1 MLPTPPRFATWLL
14 NTFGHPDTTEEVQG
28 DLLELYAHWVET
40 VGKRKADWRYNLSAL
55 KLLRPMAKPRYK
67 ESYTTPYSLSPAML
81 LNYFKIAYRNLL
93 NNKGFSAINIT
104 GLALGIACSIVLF
117 LFILDE
123 LNFDAFNKKAS
134 QTYRL
139 YVHSSI
145 NNEESNN
152 SKTAPPA
159 GSTLVQMLPEV
170 LTQTR
175 IGYFGGHDLRYKD
188 KVFRESR
195 IYTADSTY
203 FDVFTLPFV
212 HGDPAI
218 ALKNPNSIV
227 LTETMASKYF
237 GQENPTGKSLLV
249 DGTNSYQITG
259 VMKDFPDKSHFHC
272 DFLLSMST
280 YPEVNQQNWLQG
292 DYSTYIVLKEGA
304 DPTRVEHKMQQII
317 LDRLGPEIEKALGV
331 SMQQFLASG
340 NVFEYRWQPLLSI
353 YLQSKRQY
361 NIDPNTEWTGVR
373 MGDSVYVYIFSV
385 VALFILL
392 IAVINFV
399 NLSTARSEKRAKE
412 VGIRKAIGSSRL
424 KLMGQFTTESILL
437 TGLSVIVAL
446 FLVQL
451 MLPGF
456 NQIASRQLT
465 LPLFTHAYTIPALLA
480 FTLIVGL
487 LAGSYPAFFLSSFRP
502 VEVLKSGVQ
511 KRKSSL
517 RSLLVIT
524 QFSISITLIL
534 GMIII
539 RNQLGYLQHKDLGFN
554 KEHLLSIN
562 NAKVLGDKLKPF
574 KAELLKNPAILS
586 VSNTS
591 QLFANGIPGSGY
603 SLGKRSGSD
612 LVLSQFL
619 DVDADFVKTFAVP
632 LKAGRFFSNDRLADS
647 TAVVINEA
655 ALRAFNTNNPL
666 DQEITEIDVNGPKTY
681 KIIGVLKDFNY
692 ESLHR
697 QVRPLVFH
705 LSSVRQAAS
714 ILNIRIQPHA
724 TKNAIDYIEETWQ
737 RFEKT
742 DQCHYSFLDER
753 LARLY
758 ESEQKT
764 SIIATAFSALAIF
777 IACLGLFGLAVFI
790 TEQRTKEIGIRK
802 VLGASI
808 AEILFLLSQQF
819 IVWVAI
825 AILIASPIAWYA
837 MSRWLDNFAY
847 RVDISWW
854 VFVGAGL
861 LAIGIALLTV
871 SFQSIKAALINPVKS
886 LRSE

>member
-1 MLPTPPRFATWLL
+1 M
-14 NTFGHPDTTEEVQG
+14 
-28 DLLELYAHWVET
+28 
-40 VGKRKADWRYNLSAL
+40 
-55 KLLRPMAKPRYK
+55 RPLAKPRYQVP
-67 ESYTTPYSLSPAML
+67 YTSLFSLGPDML
-81 LNYFKIAYRNLL
+81 LNYFRITYRNLL
-93 NNKGFSAINIT
+93 TNKGVSAINII
-104 GLALGIACSIVLF
+104 GLSLGIACSIVLF

-123 LNFDAFNKKAS
+123 LNFDTYNKKAS

-159 GSTLVQMLPEV
+159 GPALVQMLPEV

-188 KVFRESR
+188 KIFKENR
-195 IYTADSTY
+195 IYTVDSTY
-203 FDVFTLPFV
+203 FDVFTLPFI
-212 HGDPAI
+212 HGNPSI

-237 GQENPTGKSLLV
+237 GLENPTGKSFLV

-259 VMKDFPDKSHFHC
+259 VMKDFPDKSHFRC

-280 YPEVNQQNWLQG
+280 YPKVNQQDWLQG
-292 DYSTYIVLKEGA
+292 DYSTYIVLKDGA
-304 DPTRVEHKMQQII
+304 DPTRVERKMQQAV
-317 LDRLGPEIEKALGV
+317 LDRLGPEIEKALGF
-331 SMQQFLASG
+331 SMKQFLANG
-340 NVFEYRWQPLLSI
+340 NVFEYRMQPLLSI
-353 YLQSKRQY
+353 YLHAKRQY
-361 NIDPNTEWTGVR
+361 NIDPNTEWGDIR
-373 MGDSVYVYIFSV
+373 IGDSVYVYIFSA

-437 TGLSVIVAL
+437 TGLSVIIAL
-446 FLVQL
+446 VLVQL

-456 NQIASRQLT
+456 NQIAGRQLT
-465 LPLFTHAYTIPALLA
+465 LPLFTNVYTIPALLA

-502 VEVLKSGVQ
+502 VDVLKSGVQ

-562 NAKVLGDKLKPF
+562 NAKVLGDKLKAF

-586 VSNTS
+586 VSNS
-591 QLFANGIPGSGY
+591 SLLFANGIPGSAYLFGR
-603 SLGKRSGSD
+603 RSGND
-612 LVLSQFL
+612 PVLCQFL
-619 DVDADFVKTFAVP
+619 DVDADFAKTFAVP

-655 ALRAFNTNNPL
+655 ALRAFKTNNPL
-666 DQEITEIDVNGPKTY
+666 DQVVTEIEVNGPKTY
-681 KIIGVLKDFNY
+681 KIIGVIKDFNY

-705 LSSVRQAAS
+705 LSPVRQAAS
-714 ILNIRIQPHA
+714 ILNIRIQPNA
-724 TKNAIDYIEETWQ
+724 TKNAIAYIEETWQ

-742 DQCHYSFLDER
+742 EQCRYSFSDER
-753 LARLY
+753 VARLY
-758 ESEQKT
+758 KAEQNT
-764 SIIATAFSALAIF
+764 SVIATVFSALAIF

-808 AEILFLLSQQF
+808 SEILFLLSRQF
-819 IVWVAI
+819 IAWVAI

-854 VFVGAGL
+854 VFVLAAF
-861 LAIGIALLTV
+861 LAIGIAILTV
-871 SFQSIKAALINPVKS
+871 SFQGLKAALMNPVKS
-886 LRSE
+886 LRAE

>member
-1 MLPTPPRFATWLL
+1 ML
-14 NTFGHPDTTEEVQG
+14 Q
-28 DLLELYAHWVET
+28 
-40 VGKRKADWRYNLSAL
+40 
-55 KLLRPMAKPRYK
+55 
-67 ESYTTPYSLSPAML
+67 
-81 LNYFKIAYRNLL
+81 NYLKIAYRNLV
-93 NNKGFSAINIT
+93 NNKSFSLINIT
-104 GLALGIACSIVLF
+104 GLALGIACSIILF

-145 NNEESNN
+145 NDEEASNA
-152 SKTAPPA
+152 KTAPPA
-159 GSTLVQMLPEV
+159 GPTLVQMLPEV

-175 IGYFGGHDLRYKD
+175 IGYFGVHDLRYKD
-188 KVFRESR
+188 KVFRENS

-212 HGDPAI
+212 HGNPAN

-227 LTETMASKYF
+227 LTQTMARKYF
-237 GQENPTGKSLLV
+237 GQENPTGKSFLV
-249 DGTNSYQITG
+249 DETNSYLITG
-259 VMKDFPDKSHFHC
+259 VMKDFPDKSHFRC

-280 YPEVNQQNWLQG
+280 YPQVNQQNWLQG
-292 DYSTYIVLKEGA
+292 NYSTYIVLKEGA
-304 DPTRVEHKMQQII
+304 DPTRVERKMQQAV
-317 LDRLGPEIEKALGV
+317 LDRLGPELEKALGI
-331 SMQQFLASG
+331 SMQQFLANG
-340 NVFEYRWQPLLSI
+340 NVFEYRMQPLLSI
-353 YLQSKRQY
+353 YLHAKRQY
-361 NIDPNTEWTGVR
+361 NIDPNTEWGNAR
-373 MGDSVYVYIFSV
+373 IGDSVYVSIFSV

-412 VGIRKAIGSSRL
+412 VGVRKAIGSSRL
-424 KLMGQFTTESILL
+424 KLMGQFTTESLLL

-446 FLVQL
+446 FLIQL
-451 MLPGF
+451 MLPSF
-456 NQIASRQLT
+456 NQIAGRQLT
-465 LPLFTHAYTIPALLA
+465 LSLFTNAYTLPTLIA

-562 NAKVLGDKLKPF
+562 NGAALGDKLKPF

-586 VSNTS
+586 VSNS
-591 QLFANGIPGSGY
+591 SLLFANGIPGSAY
-603 SLGKRSGSD
+603 LAGKRSGTD
-612 LVLSQFL
+612 PVLSQYL

-632 LKAGRFFSNDRLADS
+632 IKAGRFFSNDRLADS
-647 TAVVINEA
+647 TTVVINEA
-655 ALRAFNTNNPL
+655 AVRAFNTNNPL
-666 DQEITEIDVNGPKTY
+666 DQELTEVDVNGSKTY
-681 KIIGVLKDFNY
+681 KIIGVINDFNY

-705 LSSVRQAAS
+705 FSPVRQATS
-714 ILNIRIQPHA
+714 ILTVRIQPNA
-724 TKNAIDYIEETWQ
+724 TKHAIDYIEETWQ

-742 DQCHYSFLDER
+742 DHCHYSFLDER

-758 ESEQKT
+758 EAEQKT
-764 SIIATAFSALAIF
+764 SIIATIFSALAIF

-808 AEILFLLSQQF
+808 AEILYLLSRQF
-819 IVWVAI
+819 IAWVAI

-847 RVDISWW
+847 RVEISWW
-854 VFVGAGL
+854 VFVVAAF
-861 LAIGIALLTV
+861 LAIGIAILTV
-871 SFQSIKAALINPVKS
+871 SFQSLKAALMNPVKS
-886 LRSE
+886 LRAE

>member
-1 MLPTPPRFATWLL
+1 
-14 NTFGHPDTTEEVQG
+14 
-28 DLLELYAHWVET
+28 
-40 VGKRKADWRYNLSAL
+40 
-55 KLLRPMAKPRYK
+55 
-67 ESYTTPYSLSPAML
+67 ML
-81 LNYFKIAYRNLL
+81 LNFLKIAYRNLL
-93 NNKGFSAINIT
+93 NNKSFSAINII

-123 LNFDAFNKKAS
+123 LNFDTFNKKAS

-152 SKTAPPA
+152 AKTAPPA
-159 GSTLVQMLPEV
+159 GPTLVQMLPEV

-175 IGYFGGHDLRYKD
+175 IGYFGVHDLRYKD
-188 KVFRESR
+188 KVFRENS

-203 FDVFTLPFV
+203 FDVFTLPFI
-212 HGDPAI
+212 HGDPSI

-227 LTETMASKYF
+227 LTQTMASKYF
-237 GQENPTGKSLLV
+237 GQENPTGKSFLV

-259 VMKDFPDKSHFHC
+259 VMKDFPDKSHFRC

-280 YPEVNQQNWLQG
+280 YPQVNQQNWLQG
-292 DYSTYIVLKEGA
+292 NYSTYIVLKEGV
-304 DPTRVEHKMQQII
+304 DPTRVERKMQQVI
-317 LDRLGPEIEKALGV
+317 LDRLGPDLEKALGF
-331 SMQQFLASG
+331 SMQQFLANG
-340 NVFEYRWQPLLSI
+340 NVFEYRMQPLLSI
-353 YLQSKRQY
+353 YLHAKRQY
-361 NIDPNTEWTGVR
+361 NIDPNTEWGNAR
-373 MGDSVYVYIFSV
+373 IGDSMYVYIFSV

-437 TGLSVIVAL
+437 TGLSVLVAL
-446 FLVQL
+446 FLIQL
-451 MLPGF
+451 MLPSF
-456 NQIASRQLT
+456 NQIAGRQLV
-465 LPLFTHAYTIPALLA
+465 LPLFTNAYTLPSLLA

-562 NAKVLGDKLKPF
+562 NGAALGDKLKPF

-586 VSNTS
+586 VSNS
-591 QLFANGIPGSGY
+591 SLLFANGIPGSAY
-603 SLGKRSGSD
+603 LLGKRSGTD
-612 LVLSQFL
+612 PVLSQYL

-632 LKAGRFFSNDRLADS
+632 IKAGRFFSKDRLADS
-647 TAVVINEA
+647 TTVVINEA
-655 ALRAFNTNNPL
+655 ALHAFNTNSPL
-666 DQEITEIDVNGPKTY
+666 DQELTEVDVNGSKTY
-681 KIIGVLKDFNY
+681 KIIGVIKDFNY

-705 LSSVRQAAS
+705 LSPVRQATS
-714 ILNIRIQPHA
+714 ILTIRIQPNA

-764 SIIATAFSALAIF
+764 SIIATSFSALAIF

-808 AEILFLLSQQF
+808 AEILFLLSRQF
-819 IVWVAI
+819 IVWVPI

-847 RVDISWW
+847 RVAISWW
-854 VFVGAGL
+854 VFVVAAF

-871 SFQSIKAALINPVKS
+871 SFQSLKAALVNPVKS

>member
-1 MLPTPPRFATWLL
+1 
-14 NTFGHPDTTEEVQG
+14 
-28 DLLELYAHWVET
+28 
-40 VGKRKADWRYNLSAL
+40 
-55 KLLRPMAKPRYK
+55 
-67 ESYTTPYSLSPAML
+67 ML
-81 LNYFKIAYRNLL
+81 LNYIKIAYRNLL
-93 NNKGFSAINIT
+93 TNKGFSAINII
-104 GLALGIACSIVLF
+104 GLSLGIACSIVLF

-123 LNFDAFNKKAS
+123 LNFDTFNKKAS
-134 QTYRL
+134 RTYRL

-145 NNEESNN
+145 NNEEANN

-159 GSTLVQMLPEV
+159 GPTMVQLFPEV

-188 KVFRESR
+188 KIFKENR
-195 IYTADSTY
+195 IYAVDSTY
-203 FDVFTLPFV
+203 FDVFTLPFL
-212 HGDPAI
+212 HGNPSI

-237 GQENPTGKSLLV
+237 GSENPTGKSFLV

-259 VMKDFPDKSHFHC
+259 VMKDFPEKSHFRC

-280 YPEVNQQNWLQG
+280 YPEVDQQDWLQG

-304 DPTRVEHKMQQII
+304 DPTRVERKMQQAI
-317 LDRLGPEIEKALGV
+317 LERLGPEIEKALGF
-331 SMQQFLASG
+331 SMKQFLANG
-340 NVFEYRWQPLLSI
+340 NVFEYRMQPLLSI
-353 YLQSKRQY
+353 YLHAKRQY
-361 NIDPNTEWTGVR
+361 NIDPNTEWGDIR
-373 MGDSVYVYIFSV
+373 IGDSVYVYIFSA

-412 VGIRKAIGSSRL
+412 VGIRKVIGSSRL
-424 KLMGQFTTESILL
+424 KLIGQFTTESILL
-437 TGLSVIVAL
+437 TSLSVIIAL
-446 FLVQL
+446 VLVQL
-451 MLPGF
+451 MLPAF
-456 NQIASRQLT
+456 NQVAGRQLT
-465 LPLFTHAYTIPALLA
+465 LPLLTNAYAIPALLA
-480 FTLIVGL
+480 FTLIAGL

-502 VEVLKSGVQ
+502 VEVLKSGIQ

-554 KEHLLSIN
+554 KEHLLSID

-586 VSNTS
+586 ASNS
-591 QLFANGIPGSGY
+591 SLLFANGIPGSAY
-603 SLGKRSGSD
+603 LFGKRSGND
-612 LVLSQFL
+612 PVLCQFL
-619 DVDADFVKTFAVP
+619 DVDADFAETFAVP
-632 LKAGRFFSNDRLADS
+632 LKVGRFFSDDRLADS

-655 ALRAFNTNNPL
+655 ALRAFKTNDPL
-666 DQEITEIDVNGPKTY
+666 DQVVTEIDVNGPKTY
-681 KIIGVLKDFNY
+681 KIIGVIKDFNY

-705 LSSVRQAAS
+705 LSPVRQAAS
-714 ILNIRIQPHA
+714 ILNIRIQPNA
-724 TKNAIDYIEETWQ
+724 TKSAIDYIEETWR
-737 RFEKT
+737 RFEKAE
-742 DQCHYSFLDER
+742 QCHYSFSDER

-758 ESEQKT
+758 KAEQNT
-764 SIIATAFSALAIF
+764 SIIATVFSALAIF

-808 AEILFLLSQQF
+808 SEILFLLSRQF
-819 IVWVAI
+819 IAWVAI

-854 VFVGAGL
+854 VFVLAGF
-861 LAIGIALLTV
+861 LAIAIAILTV
-871 SFQSIKAALINPVKS
+871 SFQSLKAALMNPVKS
-886 LRSE
+886 LRTE